1 MRNMKTQYIVL
12 DYRINLY
19 FYDYKLAIEIYANNH
34 SDRNTVYNTKGKNKK
49 SKNLDV
55 GSLEL
60 IPAKKALIKY
70 LDNEICSHIKQ

>member
-19 FYDYKLAIEIYANNH
+19 FHDYKLAIEICANDH
-34 SDRNTVYNTKGKNKK
+34 SDRNTVYNTKGKKK
-49 SKNLDV
+49 KNKNLDV

-60 IPAKKALIKY
+60 IPEKKL
-70 LDNEICSHIKQ
+70 

>member
-19 FYDYKLAIEIYANNH
+19 FHDYKLAIEIYANDH
-34 SDRNTVYNTKGKNKK
+34 SDRNTVYNTKGKKK
-49 SKNLDV
+49 KNKNLDV

-60 IPAKKALIKY
+60 IPEKKL
-70 LDNEICSHIKQ
+70 